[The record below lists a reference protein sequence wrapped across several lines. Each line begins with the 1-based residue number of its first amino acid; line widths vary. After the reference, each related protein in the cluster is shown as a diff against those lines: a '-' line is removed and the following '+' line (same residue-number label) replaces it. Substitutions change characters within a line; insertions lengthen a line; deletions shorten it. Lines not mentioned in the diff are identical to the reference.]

1 MVTSHEVARLAGVS
15 QPTVSRALRDSA
27 KVSAE
32 TKQRVREA
40 AAALGYVPSAMGRA
54 LSVGRSYRVGLLLTD
69 LQNQFYPHVI
79 ASMHDALEDLGY
91 QLALLTESS
100 EAGPIADR
108 IASSG
113 MDGVL
118 LATTTLDSILPV
130 RLRDRRIPFVYF
142 NRTSSSVEADSVT
155 VDPSAGIAAMIKTLV
170 DLGHR
175 EVAAI
180 FGPRNTSTGES
191 RESCI
196 RDALDDADIKIPPRW
211 TRHGP
216 FDFETGHVGARE
228 LLGTRDRPTVIL
240 CGNDV
245 VALGALNAAAEIG
258 VDVPGEVSIVGFDD
272 LPTSS
277 WALIQLTTVAFDL
290 DAMSREAA
298 RLLVQ
303 RIEVTSDTAY
313 VHAVY
318 PTELRLRRT
327 LGRPSTLPSAPGRP
341 LIAAP

>member
-32 TKQRVREA
+32 TKRRVREA
-40 AAALGYVPSAMGRA
+40 ATALGYVPSAMGRA
-54 LSVGRSYRVGLLLTD
+54 LSVGRSHRVGLLLTD
-69 LQNQFYPHVI
+69 LHNQFYPHVI
-79 ASMHDALEDLGY
+79 ASMHDALEDRGY
-91 QLALLTESS
+91 QLVLITESS

-108 IASSG
+108 ITASAL
-113 MDGVL
+113 DGVL
-118 LATTTLDSILPV
+118 LATTTVDSILPV
-130 RLRDRRIPFVYF
+130 RLRDRGIPFVYF

-155 VDPSAGIAAMIKTLV
+155 VDPSAGIAAMVKTLV
-170 DLGHR
+170 DFGHR

-191 RESCI
+191 REVST
-196 RDALDDADIKIPPRW
+196 REALDTAGIKIPPRW

-216 FDFETGHVGARE
+216 FDFETGHAGAKE
-228 LLGTRDRPTVIL
+228 LLGAPDRPTVIL

-245 VALGALNAAAEIG
+245 VALGALNAAAEMG
-258 VDVPGEVSIVGFDD
+258 VQVPSEVSIVGFDD

-277 WALIQLTTVAFDL
+277 WALVQLTTVAFDL
-290 DAMSREAA
+290 DTMCREAA

-303 RIEVTSDTAY
+303 RIETADTAY

-327 LGRPSTLPSAPGRP
+327 LGRRARTSVAGRAPVATR
-341 LIAAP
+341 